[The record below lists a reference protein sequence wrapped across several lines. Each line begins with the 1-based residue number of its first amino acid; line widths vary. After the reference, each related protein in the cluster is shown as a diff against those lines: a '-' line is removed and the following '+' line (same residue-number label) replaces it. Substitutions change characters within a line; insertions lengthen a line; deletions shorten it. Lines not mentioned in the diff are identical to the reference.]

1 MKKFL
6 RKHWPLVGIGF
17 LLAAVA
23 LYLLQAQKESSGQ
36 TAAKDKESEEGLR
49 LKDIHYVQDDPGQKV
64 KWVLD
69 ASEAKLSK
77 DQQFV
82 TFLDF
87 HVTLK
92 PENKPVVTLKG
103 KQGEFDKRTGRLVLQ
118 GNLIGETEDGYR
130 FATEQAVYHHKE
142 GYLETDKAVK
152 LSGAFFTIEGKGL
165 FLDLAKEKAQ
175 ILSNVTTLIHGEP
188 PIL

>member
-6 RKHWPLVGIGF
+6 RKHWPLVAMSF
-17 LLAAVA
+17 LLAAVT
-23 LYLLQAQKESSGQ
+23 LYLFQARKEPVKH
-36 TAAKDKESEEGLR
+36 TAAQDKESEEGIR
-49 LKDIHYVQDDPGQKV
+49 LKDIHYVQDDPVHKG

-82 TFLDF
+82 TFVNF
-87 HVTLK
+87 HVTLE
-92 PENKPVVTLKG
+92 PENRPRVTMQG

-118 GNLIGETEDGYR
+118 GDLTGETEDGYR
-130 FATEQAVYHHKE
+130 FSTEQAVYHHKE
-142 GYLETDKAVK
+142 GYLETDKRVK
-152 LSGAFFTIEGKGL
+152 ISGAFFSVEGQGL
-165 FLDLAKEKAQ
+165 FLDVAKEKMQ

-188 PIL
+188 PAL

>member
-6 RKHWPLVGIGF
+6 RKHWPLVVMGF
-17 LLAAVA
+17 LLAAVIG
-23 LYLLQAQKESSGQ
+23 YLSQARKQPVEQ
-36 TAAKDKESEEGLR
+36 TAAQDKESEEGIR

-77 DQQFV
+77 DQQVV
-82 TFLDF
+82 TFVNF
-87 HVTLK
+87 HVTLE
-92 PENKPVVTLKG
+92 PENRPRVTMEG

-118 GNLIGETEDGYR
+118 GDLIGETEDGYR
-130 FATEQAVYHHKE
+130 FVTDQAVYDHKE

-152 LSGAFFTIEGKGL
+152 ISGAFFSVEGKGL
-165 FLDLAKEKAQ
+165 FLDVGKEKLK

>member
-6 RKHWPLVGIGF
+6 RKHWPLVAIAL
-17 LLAAVA
+17 LLAAVTV
-23 LYLLQAQKESSGQ
+23 YLFQGQKHREEKVV
-36 TAAKDKESEEGLR
+36 AKDKESEEGIR
-49 LKDIHYVQDDPGQKV
+49 LKDIHYVQDDPAQKV

-87 HVTLK
+87 HVTLE
-92 PENKPVVTLKG
+92 PENRPVVTLKG

-130 FATEQAVYHHKE
+130 FATEQAVSHHKE
-142 GYLETDKAVK
+142 GYLD
-152 LSGAFFTIEGKGL
+152 
-165 FLDLAKEKAQ
+165 
-175 ILSNVTTLIHGEP
+175 P
-188 PIL
+188 

>member
-6 RKHWPLVGIGF
+6 RKHWPLVAIGF
-17 LLAAVA
+17 LLTAVTV
-23 LYLLQAQKESSGQ
+23 YLFQGDKQPTGK
-36 TAAKDKESEEGLR
+36 TAAPDNESQEGIR
-49 LKDIHYVQDDPGQKV
+49 IKNIHYVQDDPGQKV

-77 DQQFV
+77 DQQFA
-82 TFLDF
+82 TFLNF
-87 HVTLK
+87 HVTLEPADK
-92 PENKPVVTLKG
+92 PRVTLDG
-103 KQGEFDKRTGRLVLQ
+103 EQGEFDKGTGRLVLQ

-130 FATEQAVYHHKE
+130 FTTEQAVYHHKE
-142 GYLETDKAVK
+142 GYLETDRAVK
-152 LSGAFFTIEGKGL
+152 ITGAFFSVEGKGL
-165 FLDLAKEKAQ
+165 FLDLGKEKLQ